1 MTSARTQLPANFDPW
16 APGHLGDPFAVYS
29 LMRETDPM
37 HYSEARNL
45 WFCSRYADVNV
56 ALKDHQRLSTA
67 VFHLEKPH
75 MRARPAD
82 GRGYQGFDGPTVMT
96 TEPPAHTRLRRHLA
110 PGFTPRALQRLRERV
125 TAITNDLLDRIEED
139 GRNEVDLIEAF
150 AHPLPVHAI
159 AELLGV
165 PSSLRQRFL
174 EITTSAKESEAHN
187 PDASAETLA
196 QAAETGAA
204 LAKLVEEIVD
214 EVRGTSAEGLLPT
227 MVEAQSAHDLTLTEI
242 QDAVHLLLEAG
253 HITTVHQIGNSLEL
267 LLDRRDMMQTLV
279 ASPDLMPS
287 AVEELL
293 RLVGPVH
300 FTGRT
305 AREDVVVGGQEL
317 REGEC
322 VILLLPA
329 ANRDPRQFDDPESL
343 DFRRSPNRHLA
354 FGTGVHVCI
363 GAALARLETAIA
375 LQCLLS
381 RFPRLARTGPP
392 NWGTSFELR
401 GLNDLNVA
409 LSPG

>member
-1 MTSARTQLPANFDPW
+1 
-16 APGHLGDPFAVYS
+16 
-29 LMRETDPM
+29 
-37 HYSEARNL
+37 
-45 WFCSRYADVNV
+45 
-56 ALKDHQRLSTA
+56 
-67 VFHLEKPH
+67 VFHIDKPH
-75 MRARPAD
+75 MRERPAD
-82 GRGYQGFDGPTVMT
+82 GRRYQGFEGPTVMT

-125 TAITNDLLDRIEED
+125 TAITDDLLDRIEED
-139 GRNEVDLIEAF
+139 ARDEVDLIETF

-174 EITTSAKESEAHN
+174 EITTSANETEAHN

-196 QAAETGAA
+196 KAAETGAA
-204 LAKLVEEIVD
+204 LASLVEGIVD
-214 EVRGTSAEGLLPT
+214 EIRGTSAEGLLPT
-227 MVEAQSAHDLTLTEI
+227 MVEAQSAHELTLAEI

-267 LLDRRDMMQTLV
+267 LLERRDMLETLI
-279 ASPDLMPS
+279 ATPALMED

-293 RLVGPVH
+293 RLAGPVH

-305 AREDVVVGGQEL
+305 AREDVVVGGQPIKK
-317 REGEC
+317 GEC

-329 ANRDPRQFDDPESL
+329 ANRDPRQFGDPESL

-354 FGTGVHVCI
+354 FGAGVHVCI

-375 LQCLLS
+375 LRRLLS
-381 RFPRLARTGPP
+381 RYPRLVRTGPP

-409 LSPG
+409 LSGE